1 MFTANCSLIL
11 KHYAI
16 IDLETSGGNP
26 RADRITEICI
36 HLFDG
41 EKIIDSFHSLINP
54 EVNIPYNIT
63 RITNITNMMVKD
75 QPRFFEVAKRVVEI
89 TKDAIFVAHNVRFDY
104 GFIQKEFRNLGF
116 SFSRPQLCTV
126 RLSQELMP
134 NLPSYSL
141 GNLCNHLGI
150 NNEQAHRAY
159 GDALATVSLF
169 QHLLSLQEAN
179 KIQEIIS
186 EQIAEIKLPPHLPR
200 EIYDN
205 LPDETGVYYM
215 HNQQG
220 DVIYVGKSND
230 IKARIRSHCHDAH
243 NKVRGLKM
251 IEEMYDI
258 SYELTGSELV
268 ALLLE
273 NEEIKRL
280 LPKYNRAQRR
290 VKFHYGVFAEQNKHG
305 YICLNIGRLDG
316 KRQPQASYT
325 VRSSAEA
332 ALQRRVEQYNLC
344 ENLSGMSTGPGAC
357 FQYQIRICKGA
368 CVQAESIKSYNLR
381 AEAAIASMNYGKAN
395 FFIIAEGRNYDEK
408 AIVSIQNG
416 TYCGYA
422 YISAQE
428 SNQHPEYLQSLITPK
443 AETPDVLNIIR
454 TYIKKHPKEVR
465 AIDKGYRK

>member
-1 MFTANCSLIL
+1 M

-41 EKIIDSFHSLINP
+41 EKIIDSFHTLINP
-54 EVNIPYNIT
+54 EVSIPYNIT

-75 QPRFFEVAKRVVEI
+75 APKFFEVAKRVVEI
-89 TKDAIFVAHNVRFDY
+89 TKDAVFVAHNVRFDY
-104 GFIQKEFRNLGF
+104 GFMQKEFRNLGF

-134 NLPSYSL
+134 NLASYSL
-141 GNLCNHLGI
+141 GNLCTHLKI
-150 NNEQAHRAY
+150 YNEQAHRAY

-169 QHLLSLQEAN
+169 KHLLSLQEASQIE
-179 KIQEIIS
+179 KIIS
-186 EQIAEIKLPPHLPR
+186 EQISEVRLPPNLPK
-200 EIYDN
+200 EIYEN

-215 HNQQG
+215 HNQAG
-220 DVIYVGKSND
+220 EVIYVGKSNE
-230 IKARIRSHCHDAH
+230 IKTRIRSHCQDAH

-251 IEEMYDI
+251 MEEIYDI

-273 NEEIKRL
+273 NEEIKNL

-290 VKFHYGVFAEQNKHG
+290 IKFHYGIFAEPNKYG
-305 YICLNIGRLDG
+305 YLCLTIGRLDG

-344 ENLSGMSTGPGAC
+344 ENLSGMTTGPGAC

-368 CVQAESIKSYNLR
+368 CVQAESPKSYNLR

-408 AIVSIQNG
+408 AVVAVQNG
-416 TYCGYA
+416 TYCGYT
-422 YISAQE
+422 YIPAQE
-428 SNQHPEYLQSLITPK
+428 SNQSTDYLMDLIAPK

-465 AIDKGYRK
+465 AYDRGNRK